1 MTYEIN
7 FSNQATKFI
16 RNLQS
21 DIRERVKTKFRE
33 IAENPYRF
41 TEHYEGD
48 YHKIRIGQ
56 FRALV
61 DIDTDKMIIWVRIF
75 DKRSRIYER

>member
-1 MTYEIN
+1 MTYEIK

-16 RNLQS
+16 RNLQRDFLGRIKS
-21 DIRERVKTKFRE
+21 KFKE
-33 IAENPYRF
+33 IAENPLRF

-48 YHKIRIGQ
+48 YHKIRIGP

-61 DIDTDKMIIWVRIF
+61 DIDEQKKIVWVRIF
-75 DKRSRIYER
+75 EKRSRVYKR